1 MSDLKYL
8 IDFHSNTD
16 GITKADLAL
25 GHLDQELLQASKG
38 FDKVGQASNHAT
50 AGMKTLGGGFSAIKT
65 AVAGYLGLNLVKNLA
80 DTADAYSALASRIR
94 VAVGETGNVKQA
106 MVGVQ
111 SVALQ
116 TNANLDATA
125 NLFAKVNDVGR
136 QMGLTQQ
143 QNLELVKTINQAIAV
158 GGGNAQSAQA
168 AITQLT
174 QALQSGVLR
183 GDEFNSIMEQAP
195 GISQALADSLGVTT
209 GELRAMAGEGK
220 LSSQTVIKALQEQA
234 QAINEKYQQF
244 PKTISQALQNI
255 STQWQIVVGEFN
267 SESGAS
273 AVVVNALQV
282 IGDNLGVLKTLFD
295 DVGAG
300 IGWVAKQFGQIDD
313 GTLKT
318 LKHTLLSAYD
328 AVKELGKSIGEMG
341 VTVWEAFKSMLTATT
356 PLFNALAGG
365 QQQVSGLQGVMH
377 GLTLGIGALSD
388 GAKGLSIVFNGL
400 LAGVQFLAGGLSALQ
415 AKVASFMG
423 FETIADQAQMASDKL
438 FLAGQKSLERA
449 NEQALAFKSMS
460 RQALDDMQKS
470 EQQKNAQSV
479 ADAKAT
485 MDKLF
490 ELNQQ
495 AVLDTKESEQEK
507 LTAVQAYAQ
516 KAIDANAGVV
526 SEQLRLE
533 LATKNYIA
541 TVNDAGDVVVEAFGD
556 INKASQQAGLSLQ
569 EMAINAAKGLG
580 VDVRLALNQLDPAFE
595 KNAQAIKQVADGF
608 DELTQ
613 SGLDAQKLLTAS
625 LDKLLDGAKSQ
636 AEIDNV
642 RKLYVEFG
650 KDGKLSTEQVQAGI
664 DGINEKLQKSP
675 QLLDDTAKALK
686 ALGIISKEEAKRQA
700 QEQINNF
707 ELAKKAFDEGLVSA
721 EQLQQAI
728 GKVQKSVVLSG
739 DASQQTWLKSQQV
752 AMGLT
757 NQIEAT
763 NQAINKTATGSQK
776 MGNAIEASA
785 HQGIKALDKLNQKLS
800 ETVAWNE
807 KVTASS
813 SQAKAK
819 KDANNTTFLTAI
831 NRQHSQYSTLTGVE
845 GFLKSAGLSQE
856 KAFEQAKKLLDA
868 HGKNGRINW
877 LSALGKDS
885 TTSPSAYLLQLAEQ
899 QRLKDFEK
907 QRQQPRQPQASK
919 QQPSQNNQP
928 QPTDRQ
934 SSQPIPSTL
943 NIGIHAKDVAD
954 VWDKRMSELVEKGL
968 KDFMQQL
975 KTEATRL
982 AK

>member
-1 MSDLKYL
+1 MADLKYSIEFDTETSDIRL
-8 IDFHSNTD
+8 AESDINKLDDTLDSTAKSFKNTETSAD
-16 GITKADLAL
+16 KTNKSIKA
-25 GHLDQELLQASKG
+25 
-38 FDKVGQASNHAT
+38 
-50 AGMKTLGGGFSAIKT
+50 LGGGFSAIKT
-65 AVAGYLGLNLVKNLA
+65 AVAGYLGLNLVQNLVS
-80 DTADAYSALASRIR
+80 TADAYSQLASRIR
-94 VAVGETGNVKQA
+94 VAVGETGDVKQA
-106 MVGVQ
+106 MAGVQ

-318 LKHTLLSAYD
+318 LKNTLLSAYD

-341 VTVWEAFKSMLTATT
+341 VTAWEAFKSMLDATT

-460 RQALDDMQKS
+460 RQALDDMQKT

-595 KNAQAIKQVADGF
+595 KNTQAIKQVADGF

-675 QLLDDTAKALK
+675 QLLDDTAQALK
-686 ALGIISKEEAKRQA
+686 ALGIISKAEAHAQA

-707 ELAKKAFDEGLVSA
+707 ELAKKAFDKGLVSA

-776 MGNAIEASA
+776 MGNAIESSA
-785 HQGIKALDKLNQKLS
+785 NQGIKALDKLNQKLS

-943 NIGIHAKDVAD
+943 NIGINAKDVAD

-968 KDFMQQL
+968 KDFIEQL